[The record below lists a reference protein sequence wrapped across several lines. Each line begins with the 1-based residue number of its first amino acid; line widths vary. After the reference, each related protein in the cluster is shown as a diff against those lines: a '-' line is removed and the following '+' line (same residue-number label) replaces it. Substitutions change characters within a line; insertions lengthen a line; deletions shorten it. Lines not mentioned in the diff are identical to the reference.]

1 MLYQGRGGTSAETRA
16 YGFRPAFLD
25 TQTGTVY
32 PCCFSDGRPAP
43 MHLFDGLPA
52 ELIVSH
58 SPCGRAV
65 SVKGSI
71 VSGFVRG
78 EQFYTREEA
87 SKQLMPPSRLSYLDN
102 TIDTCSQNSIDDNQD
117 ST

>member
-1 MLYQGRGGTSAETRA
+1 MSTAVTEKNLQEQTNHYQGRGGTSAEARS

-25 TQTGTVY
+25 TQTGAVY

-52 ELIVSH
+52 ELILSYAP
-58 SPCGRAV
+58 SGRAV

-71 VSGFVRG
+71 VSGFIRG
-78 EQFYTREEA
+78 ERFYTREEA
-87 SKQLMPPSRLSYLDN
+87 SQQVIATP
-102 TIDTCSQNSIDDNQD
+102 CSCHLGNSI
-117 ST
+117 